1 MSWVPRP
8 TEEATDEERILLAVE
23 LERSDWV
30 RSEAVEFA
38 RRANLS
44 LVVLF
49 AQKFFIWI
57 TPRSLKKVRIAILQ
71 DWQDEEEAHE
81 QHYDG

>member
-8 TEEATDEERILLAVE
+8 TEEAIEEERILLAFE
-23 LERSDWV
+23 LERSDWE

-49 AQKFFIWI
+49 AQKFFI
-57 TPRSLKKVRIAILQ
+57 
-71 DWQDEEEAHE
+71 
-81 QHYDG
+81 

>member
-8 TEEATDEERILLAVE
+8 TEEAIEEDLILLALE
-23 LERSDWV
+23 LDRSDWV

-57 TPRSLKKVRIAILQ
+57 TPRSLKSYNRKLTGR
-71 DWQDEEEAHE
+71 E
-81 QHYDG
+81 G